1 MPSVGG
7 FALTHRYCGVDVLA
21 AQDLSTMPIVLDACA
36 FATRMHAGQQRKY
49 TGEPYVL
56 HCLEVA
62 RIVAEAGGSVTMI
75 AAALLHDVVEDTEAS
90 IEDVR
95 SRFGEDI
102 AQGVA
107 WLTDVS
113 RPGDGNRA
121 VRKALDRDHLA
132 QAPADMKTVKLAD
145 VISNTRSIVD
155 HGDGFARVYL
165 REIGDLLEVLTEG
178 DAGLWQ
184 RAKAEVERGKAK
196 WLA

>member
-1 MPSVGG
+1 M
-7 FALTHRYCGVDVLA
+7 LA
-21 AQDLSTMPIVLDACA
+21 VQDLSAMTIVLDACA

-62 RIVAEAGGSVTMI
+62 RIVAEVGGSATMI

-95 SRFGEDI
+95 ARFGEEV

-107 WLTDVS
+107 CLTDVS
-113 RPGDGNRA
+113 RPEDGNRA
-121 VRKALDRDHLA
+121 IRKAMDREHLA
-132 QAPADMKTVKLAD
+132 MAPAEMKTVKLAD

-165 REIGDLLEVLTEG
+165 GEMRELLEVLTEG
-178 DAGLWQ
+178 NPELWQ
-184 RAKAEVERGKAK
+184 RAKAEVERGEAK
-196 WLA
+196 WLE

>member
-1 MPSVGG
+1 MLV
-7 FALTHRYCGVDVLA
+7 AHDLA
-21 AQDLSTMPIVLDACA
+21 AMPIVLDACA
-36 FATRMHAGQQRKY
+36 FATRMHAAQQRKY

-62 RIVAEAGGSVTMI
+62 RMVADVDGTPTMI
-75 AAALLHDVVEDTEAS
+75 AAALLHDVVEDTDAS
-90 IEDVR
+90 LEDVQT
-95 SRFGEDI
+95 RFGEEI

-113 RPGDGNRA
+113 RPSDGNRA
-121 VRKALDRDHLA
+121 VRKAIDREHLA
-132 QAPADMKTVKLAD
+132 QAPAAMKTVKLAD

-165 REIGDLLEVLTEG
+165 REIAALLEVLTDGNPE
-178 DAGLWQ
+178 LWQ
-184 RAKAEVERGKAK
+184 RAKAEVARGETK

>member
-1 MPSVGG
+1 MP
-7 FALTHRYCGVDVLA
+7 
-21 AQDLSTMPIVLDACA
+21 AQDLAGIPIVLDACA

-62 RIVAEAGGSVTMI
+62 RIVTDVGGSPTMI

-95 SRFGEDI
+95 AQFGEEI
-102 AQGVA
+102 ALGVA

-113 RPGDGNRA
+113 RPEDGNRA
-121 VRKALDRDHLA
+121 DRKAMDREHLT
-132 QAPADMKTVKLAD
+132 QAPADMQTVKLAD

-165 REIGDLLEVLTEG
+165 REIAALLEVLSDGHPE
-178 DAGLWQ
+178 LWK
-184 RAKAEVERGKAK
+184 RAKAEVARGVAK
-196 WLA
+196 WLT

>member
-1 MPSVGG
+1 MSP
-7 FALTHRYCGVDVLA
+7 
-21 AQDLSTMPIVLDACA
+21 AQDLAAMPMVLDACA

-62 RIVAEAGGSVTMI
+62 RIVAEIGGSPAMI

-90 IEDVR
+90 IDDI
-95 SRFGEDI
+95 SAQFGEQI

-113 RPGDGNRA
+113 RPDDGNRA
-121 VRKALDRDHLA
+121 VRKALDREHLA
-132 QAPADMKTVKLAD
+132 QAPAAMKTVKLAD

-165 REIGDLLEVLTEG
+165 REIAALLEVLCEG
-178 DAGLWQ
+178 HPELWR
-184 RAKAEVERGKAK
+184 RAKAEVARGEAK
-196 WLA
+196 WLV

>member
-1 MPSVGG
+1 ML
-7 FALTHRYCGVDVLA
+7 F
-21 AQDLSTMPIVLDACA
+21 AQDLAAMQIVLDACA
-36 FATRMHAGQQRKY
+36 FATRMHGNQQRKY

-62 RIVAEAGGSVTMI
+62 RMVAEIGGTSTMI

-95 SRFGEDI
+95 AQFGEDI

-113 RPGDGNRA
+113 RPEDGNRT
-121 VRKALDRDHLA
+121 VRKAIDRAHLA
-132 QAPADMKTVKLAD
+132 QAPAEMKTVKLAD

-165 REIGDLLEVLTEG
+165 HEIAALLEVLTEG
-178 DAGLWQ
+178 HPELLRQ
-184 RAKAEVERGKAK
+184 AKAEVEQGAAK

>member
-1 MPSVGG
+1 
-7 FALTHRYCGVDVLA
+7 
-21 AQDLSTMPIVLDACA
+21 MPIVLDACA
-36 FATRMHAGQQRKY
+36 FAARMHGNQQRKY

-62 RIVAEAGGSVTMI
+62 RIVAEVGGSPTMI
-75 AAALLHDVVEDTEAS
+75 AAALLHDVVEDTEAN
-90 IEDVR
+90 IEDVQA
-95 SRFGEDI
+95 RFGEEI

-107 WLTDVS
+107 WLSDVS
-113 RPGDGNRA
+113 RPEDGNRA
-121 VRKALDRDHLA
+121 VRKVIDRENLA

-165 REIGDLLEVLTEG
+165 REIAALLEVLTEG
-178 DAGLWQ
+178 HPELWR
-184 RAKAEVERGKAK
+184 RAKAEVARGEAK

>member
-1 MPSVGG
+1 
-7 FALTHRYCGVDVLA
+7 VLS
-21 AQDLSTMPIVLDACA
+21 AQDLAAIPIVLDACA

-62 RIVAEAGGSVTMI
+62 RMVAEIGGTTTMI

-90 IEDVR
+90 IED
-95 SRFGEDI
+95 
-102 AQGVA
+102 
-107 WLTDVS
+107 
-113 RPGDGNRA
+113 GNRA
-121 VRKALDRDHLA
+121 VRKAMDREHLA

-155 HGDGFARVYL
+155 HGDGFARTYL
-165 REIGDLLEVLTEG
+165 REIGALLEVLMEG
-178 DAGLWQ
+178 HPELWQ
-184 RAKAEVERGKAK
+184 MAKGEVDRGVAK